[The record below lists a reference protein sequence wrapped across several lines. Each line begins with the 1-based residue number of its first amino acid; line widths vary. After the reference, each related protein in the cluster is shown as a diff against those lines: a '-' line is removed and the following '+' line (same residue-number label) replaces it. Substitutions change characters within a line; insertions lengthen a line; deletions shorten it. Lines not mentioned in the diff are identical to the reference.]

1 MLLDHFHP
9 PLKGRRHWTGFH
21 SRWGGNIAVDL
32 NNRLPDG
39 WFAEPTVHWGIEVD
53 VAAFEDEEV
62 AVGMIS
68 DGTNKPDW
76 QPPAPVKTIGFSFS
90 TDIVEVRIY
99 HDFGDVPLVGVV
111 ELVSPSNK
119 DRPESREAFVSK
131 CDSYLRDAIGLVIIE
146 VVTDHRAN
154 LHASLM
160 DRLGEH
166 GQPDDPLYTSAYRPV
181 RRNAIDEL
189 DIWYEPL
196 QVGGGLPMMALFLK
210 NGPQIQIN
218 LADSYSLA
226 CEELRITRISNPE

>member
-21 SRWGGNIAVDL
+21 SRWAGNIAVDL
-32 NNRLPDG
+32 NRRLPDG

-53 VAAFEDEEV
+53 VAAFEDEPV
-62 AVGMIS
+62 AVGAVS
-68 DGTNKPDW
+68 DNLEQAGL
-76 QPPAPVKTIGFSFS
+76 QIPVPTKTIDFSFR
-90 TDIVEVRIY
+90 TDVVEVRIH

-131 CDSYLRDAIGLVIIE
+131 CDAYLRDAIGLMTIDI
-146 VVTDHRAN
+146 VTDYRAN
-154 LHASLM
+154 LHAALM
-160 DRLGEH
+160 DRLGEND
-166 GQPDDPLYTSAYRPV
+166 QSDDVLYTSAYRPV
-181 RRNAIDEL
+181 RRDESEKL

-196 QVGGGLPMMALFLK
+196 AVGHELPAMPLFLK
-210 NGPQIQIN
+210 NGPQIQVN
-218 LADSYSLA
+218 LADTYSLA